1 MKAPLET
8 SMRQWQ
14 SSLSLAQSQAQA
26 AHFPEMLGTCQQ
38 ILATHS
44 GDANALLD
52 VGVLLLNFGYL
63 ARARECYE
71 RVQLLA
77 PQDLRAAMN
86 LANLARDAGDH
97 ASAQRLYEA
106 LQVAQPNNP
115 VIRRNA
121 LVSQEYNPAETDAQR
136 LTNACAWGDWA
147 VAQAG
152 GWRARPPLPSR
163 TGPGPG
169 ALRPLKIGYVSA
181 DLCQHTVGLFVKDIL
196 IAHNSPSGGMGA
208 NPVTVFAYSS
218 GKVSD
223 WVSDAIRA
231 ACTWR
236 DVSGLDDAALAALI
250 RQDQI
255 DVLIDLSGHTAGSR
269 LTVFAHRPAPVQVAW
284 LGYFATTGLR
294 YIDAV
299 LLDEWHAPAGTQA
312 QFAEPIVHLPGGR
325 LCYQPVPWAPAV
337 VPPPC
342 LQAGYITFGCFNN
355 TGKLNA
361 GVFNLW
367 SKVLAAVP
375 QSRLVLKWRSL
386 ADEALCESI
395 RAAFAGKGIDPSR
408 IELRPASFHAD
419 VLLQY
424 ADIDIALDPFPFTGG
439 LTSCETLWMG
449 VPVITWPQS
458 RVVSR
463 QTFAFLNQIG
473 LPELAAKDA
482 EDYVRIAVEL
492 ANNTQRLVHLR
503 QTLRKLMQASPLCNV
518 AGFTRNLEETI
529 INLYDTLACENSPAS
544 LNTMTNTAPKIL
556 LNVGAGHPKNG
567 ARIPHSFQSAEWK
580 EVRID
585 IDPANEPDVIGTM
598 LDMSAVA
605 NESADA
611 IYSSHTIEHLY
622 PNEIPQAMK
631 EFLRVLKPQGYAVI
645 TCPDLQAAA
654 EMIAQDKLMD
664 TAYTTG
670 SGMVVTPFDIVYSHR
685 EYTGRDKPYM
695 AHHCGF
701 TLTVLNGTLRS
712 NGFASV
718 AGKRRARGLDLWV
731 VATKQQ
737 MDEEALRELAGK
749 VLPGQ

>member
-1 MKAPLET
+1 MKAPLEI

-38 ILATHS
+38 ILAAHS
-44 GDANALLD
+44 GDVNALLD

-63 ARARECYE
+63 ARARECFE
-71 RVQLLA
+71 GAQLLA
-77 PQDLRAAMN
+77 PQDLRAPMN
-86 LANLARDAGDH
+86 LANLARDGGDH
-97 ASAQRLYEA
+97 ATAQRLYEA

-121 LVSQEYNPAETDAQR
+121 LVSQEYNPAVTDAQR
-136 LTNACAWGDWA
+136 LANACAWGDWA
-147 VAQAG
+147 IARAG
-152 GWRARPPLPSR
+152 GWQARPPLPSR
-163 TGPGPG
+163 TGSGAG

-196 IAHNSPSGGMGA
+196 QAHNSPSGGVGA

-218 GKVSD
+218 GQVSD

-312 QFAEPIVHLPGGR
+312 QFAEPIVHMPGGR
-325 LCYQPVPWAPAV
+325 MCYQPVPWAPAV
-337 VPPPC
+337 AAPPC
-342 LQAGYITFGCFNN
+342 LQAGHITFGSFNN

-361 GVFNLW
+361 GVFDVW
-367 SKVLAAVP
+367 SQVLAAVP

-386 ADEALCESI
+386 ADEALCDSV

-439 LTSCETLWMG
+439 LTSCEALWMG
-449 VPVITWPQS
+449 VPVVTWPQD

-463 QTFAFLNQIG
+463 QTFAFLSAIG
-473 LPELAAKDA
+473 LAELAAKDA
-482 EDYVRIAVEL
+482 ADYVHIAQTL
-492 ANNTQRLVHLR
+492 AADRAKLTHLR
-503 QTLRKLMQASPLCNV
+503 SALRNIMQASSLMDV
-518 AGFTRNLEETI
+518 AGFTRQLE
-529 INLYDTLACENSPAS
+529 AS
-544 LNTMTNTAPKIL
+544 LQDLHGSIKP
-556 LNVGAGHPKNG
+556 
-567 ARIPHSFQSAEWK
+567 
-580 EVRID
+580 
-585 IDPANEPDVIGTM
+585 
-598 LDMSAVA
+598 
-605 NESADA
+605 
-611 IYSSHTIEHLY
+611 SS
-622 PNEIPQAMK
+622 P
-631 EFLRVLKPQGYAVI
+631 
-645 TCPDLQAAA
+645 
-654 EMIAQDKLMD
+654 
-664 TAYTTG
+664 
-670 SGMVVTPFDIVYSHR
+670 
-685 EYTGRDKPYM
+685 
-695 AHHCGF
+695 
-701 TLTVLNGTLRS
+701 
-712 NGFASV
+712 
-718 AGKRRARGLDLWV
+718 
-731 VATKQQ
+731 
-737 MDEEALRELAGK
+737 
-749 VLPGQ
+749 

>member
-1 MKAPLET
+1 MKAPLEI

-38 ILATHS
+38 ILAAHS
-44 GDANALLD
+44 GDVNALLD

-63 ARARECYE
+63 ARARECFE
-71 RVQLLA
+71 GAQLLA
-77 PQDLRAAMN
+77 PQDLRAPMN
-86 LANLARDAGDH
+86 LANLARDGGDH
-97 ASAQRLYEA
+97 ATAQRLYEA

-121 LVSQEYNPAETDAQR
+121 LVSQEYNPAVTDAQR
-136 LTNACAWGDWA
+136 LANACAWGDWA
-147 VAQAG
+147 IARAG
-152 GWRARPPLPSR
+152 GWQARPPLPSR
-163 TGPGPG
+163 TGSGAG

-196 IAHNSPSGGMGA
+196 QAHNSPSGGVGA

-218 GKVSD
+218 GQVSD

-312 QFAEPIVHLPGGR
+312 QFAEPIVHMPGGR
-325 LCYQPVPWAPAV
+325 MCYQPVPWAPAV
-337 VPPPC
+337 AAPPC
-342 LQAGYITFGCFNN
+342 LQAGHITFGSFNN

-361 GVFNLW
+361 GVFDVW
-367 SKVLAAVP
+367 SQVLAAVP

-386 ADEALCESI
+386 ADEALCESV

-439 LTSCETLWMG
+439 LTSCEALWMG
-449 VPVITWPQS
+449 VPVVTWPQD

-463 QTFAFLNQIG
+463 QTFAFLSAIG
-473 LPELAAKDA
+473 LAELAAKDA
-482 EDYVRIAVEL
+482 ADYVHIAQTL
-492 ANNTQRLVHLR
+492 AADRAKLTHLR
-503 QTLRKLMQASPLCNV
+503 SALRNIMQASSLMDV
-518 AGFTRNLEETI
+518 AGFTRQLE
-529 INLYDTLACENSPAS
+529 AS
-544 LNTMTNTAPKIL
+544 LQDLHGSIKP
-556 LNVGAGHPKNG
+556 
-567 ARIPHSFQSAEWK
+567 
-580 EVRID
+580 
-585 IDPANEPDVIGTM
+585 
-598 LDMSAVA
+598 
-605 NESADA
+605 
-611 IYSSHTIEHLY
+611 SS
-622 PNEIPQAMK
+622 P
-631 EFLRVLKPQGYAVI
+631 
-645 TCPDLQAAA
+645 
-654 EMIAQDKLMD
+654 
-664 TAYTTG
+664 
-670 SGMVVTPFDIVYSHR
+670 
-685 EYTGRDKPYM
+685 
-695 AHHCGF
+695 
-701 TLTVLNGTLRS
+701 
-712 NGFASV
+712 
-718 AGKRRARGLDLWV
+718 
-731 VATKQQ
+731 
-737 MDEEALRELAGK
+737 
-749 VLPGQ
+749 